1 MRDIS
6 TATMT
11 FNRNSIDL
19 VRERI
24 REFRRELLRLSSE
37 GTGDDTVYQLNVQ
50 FFPIALLQKGSGK

>member
-1 MRDIS
+1 
-6 TATMT
+6 MT